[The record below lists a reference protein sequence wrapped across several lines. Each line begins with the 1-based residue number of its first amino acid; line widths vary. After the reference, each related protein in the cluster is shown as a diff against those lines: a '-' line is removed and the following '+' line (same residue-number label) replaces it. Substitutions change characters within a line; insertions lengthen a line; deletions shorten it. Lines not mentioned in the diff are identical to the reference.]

1 MGATEFINSSRP
13 WYLKAWRKFPAD
25 IDYEASAVSFLFCS
39 IARDGAAL
47 PNGASMSP
55 VIKFSLLCIAAIIGV
70 SLIFWALAGFSSFG
84 LDSDDFEFLAL
95 GSVFTCLL
103 GIGLMA
109 AMFYNDP

>member
-1 MGATEFINSSRP
+1 
-13 WYLKAWRKFPAD
+13 
-25 IDYEASAVSFLFCS
+25 
-39 IARDGAAL
+39 
-47 PNGASMSP
+47 MSP

-70 SLIFWALAGFSSFG
+70 SLIVWALAGFSSFG

-109 AMFYNDP
+109 AMFYNDPSSRDQL